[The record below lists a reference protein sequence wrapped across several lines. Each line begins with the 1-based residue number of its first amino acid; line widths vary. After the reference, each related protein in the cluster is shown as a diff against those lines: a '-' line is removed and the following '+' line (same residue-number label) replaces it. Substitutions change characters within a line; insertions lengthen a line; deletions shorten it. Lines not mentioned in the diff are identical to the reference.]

1 MVWFFGQA
9 VSSWLLADS
18 CHVNEATYQCCCVCA
33 PLSIRGHINRFN
45 FSLWPAVLNAYY
57 VSLTITIKHI
67 NAKAVKRCSSD
78 YCCFS
83 ANFMTLI
90 FCCCC
95 YVVHHYL
102 EILRGLAFA
111 KSLCAFVCVADFLSL
126 TLGIVPLS
134 VPLYQ
139 SHLRSCLATCCA
151 TICHLTCAH
160 VFEKLAVHTVFYYTR
175 CFILSLSLS
184 VLFIFFP
191 LSLSD
196 CEKLKETV
204 FMCAA
209 IITICLLEMKNCTHL
224 LVLP

>member
-1 MVWFFGQA
+1 MVWFFGLA
-9 VSSWLLADS
+9 VSSWLLDRTRLCISA
-18 CHVNEATYQCCCVCA
+18 VVCV

-67 NAKAVKRCSSD
+67 NAMAVKRCSSD

-102 EILRGLAFA
+102 EILRGFAFA
-111 KSLCAFVCVADFLSL
+111 KSLCAFCVVDFLSL
-126 TLGIVPLS
+126 TLGVVPPS
-134 VPLYQ
+134 VPPYQ

-160 VFEKLAVHTVFYYTR
+160 VFEKLAVHTVFYLCR
-175 CFILSLSLS
+175 WCFILTLA
-184 VLFIFFP
+184 LFVPFISFFFFFIVEP
-191 LSLSD
+191 VGL
-196 CEKLKETV
+196 
-204 FMCAA
+204 
-209 IITICLLEMKNCTHL
+209 
-224 LVLP
+224 